1 MAAEKDLNKSLVKA
15 IAVLD
20 SFKDQPHEISFSKI
34 VSLSKI
40 EKSSAQRVV
49 RTLKHAG
56 FLGQAEEGEKYRLGV
71 RLLDLAYTFLQ
82 SHPLIER
89 VGPYLVDL
97 RQASGERVDLSIR
110 DGTDL
115 VYVLRLQSKRDRY
128 APALF
133 GRRLPLYCTAGGRS
147 MLAHMP
153 PAEAQSVLRASKAE
167 AKATKPVCDPAK
179 IMAQLKDI
187 REAGFAFQ
195 QEEVRKGA
203 LAVGSAIL
211 DRAGVPVG
219 AIHIAGALSDW
230 DGEEFRKRM
239 GALVVATASEL
250 NAS

>member
-1 MAAEKDLNKSLVKA
+1 MPVEKDLNKSLVKA
-15 IAVLD
+15 ISVLN
-20 SFKDQPHEISFSKI
+20 SFKDQPHELSFSKI
-34 VSLSKI
+34 VALSEI

-56 FLGQAEEGEKYRLGV
+56 FLGQVEEGEKYRLGV
-71 RLLDLAYTFLQ
+71 RILDLAYAFLQ

-89 VGPYLVDL
+89 VGPYLVEL
-97 RQASGERVDLSIR
+97 RQTSGERVDLSIR
-110 DGTDL
+110 DGNDL
-115 VYVLRLQSKRDRY
+115 VYILRLQSKRDRY

-133 GRRLPLYCTAGGRS
+133 GRRLPLFRTAGGRS

-153 PAEAQSVLRASKAE
+153 PAEAQAVLRA
-167 AKATKPVCDPAK
+167 AKADARAAKPACDPAK
-179 IMAQLKDI
+179 VMAQLKDI

-211 DRAGVPVG
+211 DRSGAPVG

-250 NAS
+250 NAT